1 MQELINHY
9 SSIFKDTPGLV
20 SCIEHKVVLKSD
32 AAPTRQA
39 PYRLNPKKAEVVKR
53 EVRYMLDRGL
63 IRPSDSC
70 WSSPVVLV
78 PKENGEWRLCF
89 DYRKVNDLTVP
100 DNFPLPRIEDCIDR
114 VGRAKIVSKFDLLK
128 GYWQIPLSPEA
139 RKISAFVTPEGL
151 FECLV
156 MPFGMRNAA
165 STFQRLMWM
174 ITNDLE
180 GCVIY
185 LDDII
190 IFSETWE
197 EHIKRI
203 KELFNRLKQA
213 SLVVNLSKCEFAK
226 AEVVYLGHK
235 VGQGRVVPKESNIE
249 AILSFPTPTNRK
261 NVRQFLGL
269 SGYYRRFVPKYSEV
283 ASPLT
288 DLLREKSS
296 FNWDLACQNS
306 FDKLKS
312 ILSTFPVLVSPDFQK
327 DFKLMIDAS
336 DLGVGAVLLQ
346 DNDGLEK
353 PIAYFSK
360 KLNESQAKYSTIEK
374 ELLALILAL
383 KHFEIY
389 ISAGPGPLRVFSDH
403 NPLKY
408 VNRFKNHNKRLMNW
422 SLFLQDYNIIIEH
435 IRGKDNVIADCLS
448 RNVY

>member
-1 MQELINHY
+1 M
-9 SSIFKDTPGLV
+9 
-20 SCIEHKVVLKSD
+20 
-32 AAPTRQA
+32 
-39 PYRLNPKKAEVVKR
+39 
-53 EVRYMLDRGL
+53 
-63 IRPSDSC
+63 
-70 WSSPVVLV
+70 
-78 PKENGEWRLCF
+78 
-89 DYRKVNDLTVP
+89 
-100 DNFPLPRIEDCIDR
+100 
-114 VGRAKIVSKFDLLK
+114 
-128 GYWQIPLSPEA
+128 
-139 RKISAFVTPEGL
+139 
-151 FECLV
+151 
-156 MPFGMRNAA
+156 
-165 STFQRLMWM
+165 
-174 ITNDLE
+174 
-180 GCVIY
+180 
-185 LDDII
+185 
-190 IFSETWE
+190 
-197 EHIKRI
+197 
-203 KELFNRLKQA
+203 
-213 SLVVNLSKCEFAK
+213 VVNLSKCEFAK
-226 AEVVYLGHK
+226 AEVIYLGHK

-261 NVRQFLGL
+261 NVRQFLGV

-283 ASPLT
+283 AAPLT

-422 SLFLQDYNIIIEH
+422 SLFLQDFNIIIEH
-435 IRGKDNVIADCLS
+435 IRGKDNIVADCLS